1 MKKIVCFIS
10 IIIIIIFIGDYYN
23 SKYARGVFFEHH
35 FISDNVMIFRMGSNT
50 GYYTGYYTYF
60 AKEENSSI
68 DKNIL
73 HQLFDYSPASMP
85 IFGMTE
91 CTNLGIHDSTIV
103 GYSLLDNKLILSVK
117 HDSLLSDFT
126 CSIDGEEIKFSDTNP
141 QYNTTNDNL
150 PFIVSY
156 WRIIL
161 LILFLIL
168 TIVLM
173 VEIKTYSL
181 FFYFFVVSSILL
193 RLILGFGGHLWILE
207 NFFHYIIQA
216 VYLLSLPI
224 MIFRAY
230 KKKEIGIIIPTIILN
245 IIFVIYMLI

>member
-1 MKKIVCFIS
+1 M
-10 IIIIIIFIGDYYN
+10 FIGDYYN
-23 SKYARGVFFEHH
+23 SKYAKGVFFEHH
-35 FISDNVMIFRMGSNT
+35 FISENIIIYNMNSKLK
-50 GYYTGYYTYF
+50 YYTYF
-60 AKEENSSI
+60 GKSEDNRI
-68 DKNIL
+68 DKNIMYL
-73 HQLFDYSPASMP
+73 LYGGIPACMP
-85 IFGMTE
+85 IFEMTE
-91 CTNLGIHDSTIV
+91 CKDSRITDSDII
-103 GYSLLDNKLILSVK
+103 GYSLINNQVTLSILNDSIPNKYSCYVY
-117 HDSLLSDFT
+117 D
-126 CSIDGEEIKFSDTNP
+126 EEIKFSNTRP
-141 QYNTTNDNL
+141 EYNTTSNNL
-150 PFIVSY
+150 PFIVGN
-156 WRIIL
+156 WNIIL

-224 MIFRAY
+224 MIFRAH

>member
-73 HQLFDYSPASMP
+73 HQLFDHSPASMP

-103 GYSLLDNKLILSVK
+103 GYSLLDNKLIL
-117 HDSLLSDFT
+117 DNSLSKEAITITPGILVIVVITNISPENILYISDFLT
-126 CSIDGEEIKFSDTNP
+126 PIALNIPTSLTLDIKEA
-141 QYNTTNDNL
+141 L
-150 PFIVSY
+150 
-156 WRIIL
+156 II
-161 LILFLIL
+161 
-168 TIVLM
+168 
-173 VEIKTYSL
+173 K
-181 FFYFFVVSSILL
+181 
-193 RLILGFGGHLWILE
+193 
-207 NFFHYIIQA
+207 YI
-216 VYLLSLPI
+216 ST
-224 MIFRAY
+224 
-230 KKKEIGIIIPTIILN
+230 KEITGMPTTL
-245 IIFVIYMLI
+245 LL

>member
-1 MKKIVCFIS
+1 
-10 IIIIIIFIGDYYN
+10 
-23 SKYARGVFFEHH
+23 
-35 FISDNVMIFRMGSNT
+35 
-50 GYYTGYYTYF
+50 
-60 AKEENSSI
+60 
-68 DKNIL
+68 
-73 HQLFDYSPASMP
+73 MP

-117 HDSLLSDFT
+117 NDSLLSDFT
-126 CSIDGEEIKFSDTNP
+126 CSIDGEEINFSDTNP

-181 FFYFFVVSSILL
+181 FFYFFVV
-193 RLILGFGGHLWILE
+193 
-207 NFFHYIIQA
+207 
-216 VYLLSLPI
+216 
-224 MIFRAY
+224 
-230 KKKEIGIIIPTIILN
+230 
-245 IIFVIYMLI
+245 